1 MKTVLLV
8 SNNPLSDTQH
18 NAKTVLSLLG
28 NTDLFSLRQI
38 YFRDDSPTFQFC
50 DYYKITDR
58 QVLKSVFFPSKKAG
72 QPIVAT
78 DFFNN
83 APISITPPVPTNSY
97 MKRLLREIVWKLGH
111 INYLQL
117 TNWLKMTPI
126 DALFFVGGDSVFAYD
141 FVYFLCNYLKCPLI
155 LFITDDYL
163 LKRSNS
169 SIWFELRRRMLLRSV
184 KRIINDVDLF
194 ITISNKMSDV
204 YSHLLNKN
212 SFFYANMPDSPILEN
227 AGSLQN
233 KKIIITYAGGL
244 HYNRWKP
251 LSVLA
256 KAIDHYNRENGYRV
270 ELHIYSQNQPKGEIA
285 DELLIPN
292 ACVYKG
298 FLSGECI
305 KDVLYS
311 SDILVHAE
319 SFDPKDI
326 EATCLSFSTKI
337 YEYMGTGKPILAIG
351 PSSVASMEYLKD
363 CSFYC
368 SSLDSISIELIER
381 LINSDERVEVS
392 QRSIKKYQDLSK
404 SENGRQEIIKKI
416 IGVCK

>member
-126 DALFFVGGDSVFAYD
+126 DALFFVGGNSVFAYD

-155 LFITDDYL
+155 
-163 LKRSNS
+163 
-169 SIWFELRRRMLLRSV
+169 
-184 KRIINDVDLF
+184 
-194 ITISNKMSDV
+194 
-204 YSHLLNKN
+204 
-212 SFFYANMPDSPILEN
+212 
-227 AGSLQN
+227 
-233 KKIIITYAGGL
+233 
-244 HYNRWKP
+244 
-251 LSVLA
+251 
-256 KAIDHYNRENGYRV
+256 
-270 ELHIYSQNQPKGEIA
+270 
-285 DELLIPN
+285 
-292 ACVYKG
+292 
-298 FLSGECI
+298 
-305 KDVLYS
+305 DVL
-311 SDILVHAE
+311 
-319 SFDPKDI
+319 
-326 EATCLSFSTKI
+326 LS
-337 YEYMGTGKPILAIG
+337 
-351 PSSVASMEYLKD
+351 
-363 CSFYC
+363 
-368 SSLDSISIELIER
+368 
-381 LINSDERVEVS
+381 N
-392 QRSIKKYQDLSK
+392 
-404 SENGRQEIIKKI
+404 
-416 IGVCK
+416 